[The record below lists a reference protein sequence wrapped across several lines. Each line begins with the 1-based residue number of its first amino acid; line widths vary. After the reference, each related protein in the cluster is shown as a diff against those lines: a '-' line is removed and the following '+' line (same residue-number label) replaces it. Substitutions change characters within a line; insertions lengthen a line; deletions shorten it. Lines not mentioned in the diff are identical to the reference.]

1 MRERLFLRNVLSF
14 PFADG
19 VREALI
25 TEGSDKALAC
35 QSRTGNLILIRMFQ
49 MDILLTGSVAY
60 DYLMTFPGLFKEHI
74 LPERLASIS
83 LSFLVESMS
92 RQRGGVAPNIAYSM
106 ALLGQR
112 PRVMATV
119 GEDFADYRVWLESK
133 GVDTSLMKVVPGLF
147 TASFFATTDQ
157 ANAQIASFYPGAMG
171 QAGTQS
177 IKELPGKPDL
187 VLVSPNEPGAMTKF
201 AAECRELGVPYL
213 YDPSQQVL
221 RLEGSELARDMEGA
235 EFLFCNDYEYGL
247 ISKKTGWDLARML
260 ERVKVIVVTR
270 GKDGATLYT
279 DGQHHLIPTV
289 PERVVVDPT
298 GVGDAFRGGF
308 LAGYARGFDWLMCGQ
323 IGALAAV
330 YCLEEQ
336 GPQNHAYTRAEFVQR
351 FREHFDD
358 GGQLDALLS

>member
-1 MRERLFLRNVLSF
+1 
-14 PFADG
+14 
-19 VREALI
+19 
-25 TEGSDKALAC
+25 
-35 QSRTGNLILIRMFQ
+35 

-60 DYLMTFPGLFKEHI
+60 DYLMTFPGLFKEQI

-106 ALLGQR
+106 ALLGTR

-119 GEDFADYRVWLESK
+119 GEDFEEYRAWLEIK
-133 GVDTSLMKVVPGLF
+133 GVDTSLMKVVPGVF

-171 QAGTQS
+171 FAGSQS
-177 IKELPGKPDL
+177 LKDLPSKPDL

-201 AAECRELGVPYL
+201 AAEARELGIPYL

-221 RLEGSELARDMEGA
+221 RLDGAELARDMKGA
-235 EFLFCNDYEYGL
+235 YLLFCNDYEYGL
-247 ISKKTGWDLARML
+247 ISKKTGWDLAQML
-260 ERVKVIVVTR
+260 EHVKVVVVTH

-279 DGQHHLIPTV
+279 NGDECHIPTV
-289 PERVVVDPT
+289 PERLIVDPT

-308 LAGYARGFDWLMCGQ
+308 LAGYSRGYDWKLCGE
-323 IGALAAV
+323 IGSLAAV
-330 YCLEEQ
+330 YCLEQ
-336 GPQNHAYTRAEFVQR
+336 NGPQSHFYTREEFVTR

-358 GGQLDALLS
+358 GGRLDSLLQS